1 MNKMNKEKNIA
12 WRLTFFSI
20 REIVNIYLGLKALIA
35 LLPAYNGH
43 THAHVI
49 FKQIDHPYTLF
60 FRNKHET

>member
-1 MNKMNKEKNIA
+1 MNKEKNIA

-43 THAHVI
+43 THTQTNAHRYI
-49 FKQIDHPYTLF
+49 QTNRPSLYTF
-60 FRNKHET
+60 FP